1 MLQVKEIHTYYGNIP
16 ALKGVTLSVNEGEMV
31 ALLGR
36 NGAGKTTFLNTLS
49 GSLKPRTGEI
59 FFENE
64 RIDGLVPHL
73 IARKGIA
80 HVPEGRRVVPQ
91 LTVRENL
98 EIGAYPSPSKRL
110 SPSFP
115 QLTVR
120 ENLEIGAYWDW
131 DKRMER
137 MERVLEIFA
146 PLRDRLNQMGA
157 TLSGGEQQMLAIG
170 RGLMADPKCLLLD
183 EPSLGLAPVIIEYLF
198 EAINTIN
205 QNGVTILLVEQNA
218 VLALELAQRAYI
230 IQNGILV
237 SEGSASDMENTDLIR
252 DVYLGLR
259 KEKG

>member
-1 MLQVKEIHTYYGNIP
+1 VLQVKEIHTYYGNIP

-98 EIGAYPSPSKRL
+98 EIGAY
-110 SPSFP
+110 
-115 QLTVR
+115 
-120 ENLEIGAYWDW
+120 WDW

-137 MERVLEIFA
+137 MEKVLEIFA

-252 DVYLGLR
+252 DAYMGLR
-259 KEKG
+259 KAKG

>member
-80 HVPEGRRVVPQ
+80 HVPEGRRVV
-91 LTVRENL
+91 
-98 EIGAYPSPSKRL
+98 
-110 SPSFP
+110 P

-252 DVYLGLR
+252 DAYLGLR

>member
-1 MLQVKEIHTYYGNIP
+1 VLQVKEIHTYYGNIP

-91 LTVRENL
+91 LM
-98 EIGAYPSPSKRL
+98 
-110 SPSFP
+110 
-115 QLTVR
+115 VR

-218 VLALELAQRAYI
+218 VLALEPKR
-230 IQNGILV
+230 NF
-237 SEGSASDMENTDLIR
+237 
-252 DVYLGLR
+252 GLR
-259 KEKG
+259 RFRFGYGEHRPYPGCLHGSQESKGMRKSKGRTNA

>member
-91 LTVRENL
+91 LM
-98 EIGAYPSPSKRL
+98 
-110 SPSFP
+110 
-115 QLTVR
+115 VR

-137 MERVLEIFA
+137 MEKVLEIFA

-252 DVYLGLR
+252 DAYMGLR
-259 KEKG
+259 KAKG

>member
-80 HVPEGRRVVPQ
+80 HVPEGRRVV
-91 LTVRENL
+91 
-98 EIGAYPSPSKRL
+98 
-110 SPSFP
+110 P

-252 DVYLGLR
+252 DAYMGLR

>member
-1 MLQVKEIHTYYGNIP
+1 
-16 ALKGVTLSVNEGEMV
+16 MV

-98 EIGAYPSPSKRL
+98 EIGAY
-110 SPSFP
+110 
-115 QLTVR
+115 
-120 ENLEIGAYWDW
+120 WDW

-137 MERVLEIFA
+137 MERVLEIFT

-237 SEGSASDMENTDLIR
+237 SEGSASDMEDTDLIR
-252 DVYLGLR
+252 DAYLGLR

>member
-1 MLQVKEIHTYYGNIP
+1 VLQVKEIHTYYGNIP

-80 HVPEGRRVVPQ
+80 HVPEGRRVV
-91 LTVRENL
+91 
-98 EIGAYPSPSKRL
+98 
-110 SPSFP
+110 P

-252 DVYLGLR
+252 NAYMGLR
-259 KEKG
+259 KAKG